1 MRAVR
6 ASHSASGLQ
15 QATKPRKSRE
25 HRLSFSKCDN
35 DGNVIVV
42 ASRRKRK
49 GTLAYGGIAKQASPR
64 EESSLSPKA
73 SPSTF
78 AQSISLVSS
87 LSAAFA
93 SGPSPLE
100 GSPSLSVVNSASGE
114 SDSHSTDI
122 WAHDTSPLYTHDAQG
137 FEWPSSVTATPVRP
151 QLQLSISDVLI
162 GERSY
167 STPTS
172 VLSQVSPQ
180 SPSLV
185 GTPSSR
191 VITQNDFVVRDSP
204 LTRSRCDLT
213 DTRVATR
220 IHTKARL
227 ANSDTTTTLASF
239 LFSVVT
245 CDSLFPFLS
254 FQRSIPRSGSI
265 CVYKNHV
272 RSVTR
277 IHASSGAKPLE
288 VFKVLRSRTA
298 AHAGTQRST
307 FQVPVM
313 TDCLATPVRS
323 SMCLWCSRRSSR
335 HSTGAAWTCF

>member
-1 MRAVR
+1 VAFF
-6 ASHSASGLQ
+6 SHA
-15 QATKPRKSRE
+15 
-25 HRLSFSKCDN
+25 
-35 DGNVIVV
+35 I
-42 ASRRKRK
+42 
-49 GTLAYGGIAKQASPR
+49 
-64 EESSLSPKA
+64 
-73 SPSTF
+73 
-78 AQSISLVSS
+78 
-87 LSAAFA
+87 
-93 SGPSPLE
+93 
-100 GSPSLSVVNSASGE
+100 
-114 SDSHSTDI
+114 
-122 WAHDTSPLYTHDAQG
+122 
-137 FEWPSSVTATPVRP
+137 PVRP
-151 QLQLSISDVLI
+151 QLSISDVLI

-227 ANSDTTTTLASF
+227 ANSDTTTTLVSF

-288 VFKVLRSRTA
+288 GTSTQSVSFALKASYLISLQSTA
-298 AHAGTQRST
+298 VTYCGSCGHTAEHFS
-307 FQVPVM
+307 
-313 TDCLATPVRS
+313 
-323 SMCLWCSRRSSR
+323 SSR
-335 HSTGAAWTCF
+335 YDGLSGNGTDALTTCKQCS